1 VNLSADKFL
10 RTHCDSQFLIEIHP
24 VDVDVRIVDEA
35 FAMLIIRCAGVA
47 RYQIATARQGAHARR
62 AQNGTNNQRNTSK
75 PQHFITQQPNLN
87 T

>member
-1 VNLSADKFL
+1 MKTKSRLRRGRKDGEIYRGNDQANLSADKFL

-47 RYQIATARQGAHARR
+47 RYQIATARQGAYA
-62 AQNGTNNQRNTSK
+62 
-75 PQHFITQQPNLN
+75 
-87 T
+87 